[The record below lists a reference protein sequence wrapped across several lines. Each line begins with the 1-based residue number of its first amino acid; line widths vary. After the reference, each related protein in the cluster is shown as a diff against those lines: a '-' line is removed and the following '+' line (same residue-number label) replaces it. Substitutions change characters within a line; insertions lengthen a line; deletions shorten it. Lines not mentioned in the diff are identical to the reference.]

1 MTVETLTSIVN
12 QVLPEPHAGL
22 LNGILFGTK
31 ATLSKELYNALIR
44 TGTLHIVALS
54 GMNITIIALIINSI
68 LLPFVSRRIASIL
81 TIAGIVL
88 FVWFVGA
95 SPSVVRAA
103 IMGSISLLAITLG
116 RQAWS
121 LLSWVLAL
129 GIMLVIKPSWIGDI
143 SFQLSALA
151 TIGIILF
158 GGNRQVPR
166 QINENSK
173 DKDRGFLEVLK
184 NGGIQN
190 FRLTLAAQV
199 FTIPLIFF
207 QFHRLSLIS
216 PLSNVL
222 IGWTIQI
229 ITILGLIVSIVGL
242 IFLPFAQIIALPTWV
257 FLQYLVMVVDLTSKI
272 PFASI
277 GW

>member
-31 ATLSKELYNALIR
+31 VALSKELYNALIR

-54 GMNITIIALIINSI
+54 GMNITILALIVNSI
-68 LLPFVSRRIASIL
+68 LLPFVSRRVASIL

-88 FVWFVGA
+88 FVWFVGV

-158 GGNRQVPR
+158 GGSTQLPR
-166 QINENSK
+166 QINKDSK
-173 DKDRGFLEVLK
+173 DKDPGFLEILK
-184 NGGIQN
+184 NGSIEN

-229 ITILGLIVSIVGL
+229 ITILGLLVSIVGL
-242 IFLPFAQIIALPTWV
+242 IFLPLAQIIALPTWV
-257 FLQYLVMVVDLTSKI
+257 FLQYLLIMVDLTSKI

>member
-1 MTVETLTSIVN
+1 MTVETLTAIVN
-12 QVLPEPHAGL
+12 HVLPEPHAGL

-54 GMNITIIALIINSI
+54 GMNITIIALIMRSI
-68 LLPFVSRRIASIL
+68 LLPFVSRRVASFL
-81 TIAGIVL
+81 TILGIIL

-103 IMGSISLLAITLG
+103 IMGSISLLAIALG

-158 GGNRQVPR
+158 GGSVPSYDP
-166 QINENSK
+166 Q
-173 DKDRGFLEVLK
+173 K
-184 NGGIQN
+184 NKTTKEAQRMLGVFKKSIIEN

-207 QFHRLSLIS
+207 QFHRLSLVS
-216 PLSNVL
+216 PLSNVF

-229 ITILGLIVSIVGL
+229 ITILGLLISFAGFISIPL
-242 IFLPFAQIIALPTWV
+242 AQIIALPTWV
-257 FLQYLVMVVDLTSKI
+257 LLQYLLTMVDLTSKI

>member
-1 MTVETLTSIVN
+1 MTVETLTAIVN
-12 QVLPEPHAGL
+12 HVLPEPHAGL

-54 GMNITIIALIINSI
+54 GMNITIIALIMRSI
-68 LLPFVSRRIASIL
+68 LLPFVSRRVASFL
-81 TIAGIVL
+81 TILGIIL

-103 IMGSISLLAITLG
+103 IMGSISLLAIALG

-158 GGNRQVPR
+158 GGSVPSYDPHAHKTIKEAQR
-166 QINENSK
+166 MLGVFKKSIIE
-173 DKDRGFLEVLK
+173 
-184 NGGIQN
+184 N
-190 FRLTLAAQV
+190 FR
-199 FTIPLIFF
+199 
-207 QFHRLSLIS
+207 
-216 PLSNVL
+216 
-222 IGWTIQI
+222 
-229 ITILGLIVSIVGL
+229 
-242 IFLPFAQIIALPTWV
+242 
-257 FLQYLVMVVDLTSKI
+257 
-272 PFASI
+272 
-277 GW
+277 

>member
-1 MTVETLTSIVN
+1 MTVQTLTAIVN

-31 ATLSKELYNALIR
+31 ATLSKDLYQALIR

-54 GMNITIIALIINSI
+54 GMNITIIAIIVNSI
-68 LLPFVSRRIASIL
+68 LLPFVSRKIASAL
-81 TIAGIVL
+81 TIVGIVL
-88 FVWFVGA
+88 FIWFVGA
-95 SPSVVRAA
+95 SPSVVRAG
-103 IMGSISLLAITLG
+103 IMGTLSLMAVVLG
-116 RQAWS
+116 RASWS

-129 GIMLVIKPSWIGDI
+129 GIMLVIKPAWIGDI

-158 GGNRQVPR
+158 GGKRDLPPQLRNDT
-166 QINENSK
+166 K
-173 DKDRGFLEVLK
+173 DNDPGFLEILK
-184 NGGIQN
+184 KGGIEN
-190 FRLTLAAQV
+190 FRLTLVAQV

-207 QFHRLSLIS
+207 QFHRLSLVS

-229 ITILGLIVSIVGL
+229 ITILGLMISGFGI
-242 IFLPFAQIIALPTWV
+242 IFLPLAQLVAFPTWV
-257 FLQYLVMVVDLTSKI
+257 FLQYLLTMVDLTSRI